1 MPVFALVDCNNFYVS
16 CERLFAPR
24 LAGRPVVVLSNNDG
38 CIIARSPEAKAL
50 GFVTG
55 EPEFKV
61 RSRLK
66 EHNVAVFS
74 SNYALYGDL
83 SARVMATL
91 STFTPSIEV
100 YSIDEAFLNL
110 RGIQED
116 LPSYAERIRQT
127 VHQWT
132 GIPVSIGIGP
142 TKTLAKAANRLAKKV
157 PGHDGVLDLT
167 HRPDKK
173 RLLAGLDVE
182 DVWGIGRRHAKRLK
196 TRGVLTALDFMG
208 LSREWVLKHMTV
220 VGLHTWLE
228 LHGVRCVPMEDVSA
242 SRKSIVCSRSFG
254 QAVTSIEELKEATI
268 YHASRAAEK
277 LREQG
282 GQANSLQVFVQT
294 STFNEGE
301 QPQFPAVNMALVP
314 PTSNTLDI
322 AGRAG
327 QALTRLF
334 KPGLRYKKVG
344 IMLTGIESESSAQL
358 SLMPTNNERG
368 KQLMDVLDRV
378 NARWGRETLSLAA
391 SGVER
396 CWSMKQEHRSPRY
409 TTAWAE
415 LPTAKL

>member
-24 LAGRPVVVLSNNDG
+24 LLGRPVVVLSNNDS

-50 GFVTG
+50 GFVMG

-66 EHNVAVFS
+66 EHGVAVFS

-91 STFTPSIEV
+91 ATFTPSMEV

-116 LPSYAERIRQT
+116 LLEYAERIRKT

-142 TKTLAKAANRLAKKV
+142 TKTLAKAANRLAKQL
-157 PGHDGVLDLT
+157 PGYDGVLDLT
-167 HRPDKK
+167 AQPNRD
-173 RLLAGLDVE
+173 RVLGALDVE

-196 TRGVLTALDFMG
+196 DRGVTTALDFLN
-208 LSREWVLKHMTV
+208 LSREWVLKNMTV

-228 LHGVRCVPMEDVSA
+228 LKGVPCIVMDDVA
-242 SRKSIVCSRSFG
+242 ANRKSIVCSRSFG
-254 QAVTSIEELKEATI
+254 HAVTTLEDLGEAMAR
-268 YHASRAAEK
+268 HASRAGEK

-282 GQANSLQVFVQT
+282 GQANTLQVFVQT
-294 STFNEGE
+294 NTFDENE
-301 QPQFPAVNMALVP
+301 PKHFPSVSMALVP
-314 PTSNTLDI
+314 PTSNTLEI
-322 AGRAG
+322 VGRARK
-327 QALTRLF
+327 ALEQLF
-334 KPGLRYKKVG
+334 RPGLRYKKIG
-344 IMLTGIESESSAQL
+344 IMLSGIESESSAQL
-358 SLMPTNNERG
+358 SLLPTQG
-368 KQLMDVLDRV
+368 GGGSKLMEVLDQV
-378 NARWGRETLSLAA
+378 NAKWGRETLSLAA
-391 SGVER
+391 SGIER
-396 CWSMKQEHRSPRY
+396 TWSMKQVHRSPRY
-409 TTAWAE
+409 TTVWNE